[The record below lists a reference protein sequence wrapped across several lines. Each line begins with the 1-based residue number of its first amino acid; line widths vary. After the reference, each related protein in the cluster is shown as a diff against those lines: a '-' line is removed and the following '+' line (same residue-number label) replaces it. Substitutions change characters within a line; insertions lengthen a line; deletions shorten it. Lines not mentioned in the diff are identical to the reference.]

1 MSENKTEVVVGGAV
15 LAVAIGFVIYAG
27 QVTGF
32 TERSTGYPLSASFR
46 SLEGVTVGTDVRLAG
61 VKIGTVT
68 GIELNPQTFRADTTF
83 SVRNGIDIPDD
94 SAVAVSSEGLLGGNF
109 VEIVPGGSPF
119 NFGPGDEIEDT
130 QGSVSLVSLLMKFVS
145 SSGSSSDS
153 AQ

>member
-83 SVRNGIDIPDD
+83 SVKNGIDIPDD
-94 SAVAVSSEGLLGGNF
+94 SAVAVASEGLLGGNF

-145 SSGSSSDS
+145 SSGSDS